1 MKVLVVGGAGY
12 IGSHMALMLGQQGAQ
27 AIVLDDLSS
36 GHADAVL
43 SARLVQGSIEDTG
56 LLDRLFT
63 DESFDGVMHFA
74 SLIQVGESV
83 QHPAKYYRNNVTHTL
98 NLVDAMVRH
107 RVKNF
112 IFSSTA
118 AIFGQPEYVPIDEA
132 HPKQP
137 INPYGRSKWMVEQV
151 LQDYDAAYGLKSVCL
166 RYFNAAG
173 ADPEA
178 RIGETHEPET
188 HLIPLLLQ
196 VASGRRQSAQ
206 IFGQDY
212 DTPDGTCI
220 RDYIHVLDL
229 AAVHSLALAHLTN
242 GGASA
247 AYNLGNG
254 NGFSVRQVI
263 DAVCQ
268 VTKKPVPVIDAARRA
283 GDPAR
288 LVADATLARKHLG
301 WTPQHPELST
311 IVSHAWNWERK
322 IAGM

>member
-1 MKVLVVGGAGY
+1 MKVLIVGGAGY
-12 IGSHMALMLGQQGAQ
+12 IGSHMALLLGRQGAQ
-27 AIVLDDLSS
+27 VIVLDDLSS
-36 GHADAVL
+36 GHAGAVL
-43 SARLVQGSIEDTG
+43 SGRLVQGSIEDTG
-56 LLDRLFT
+56 LLDRLFA
-63 DESFDGVMHFA
+63 EEEFDGVMHFA
-74 SLIQVGESV
+74 SFIQVGESV
-83 QHPAKYYRNNVTHTL
+83 QHPAKYYRNNVTHTI
-98 NLVDAMVRH
+98 NLIDAMVRH

-151 LQDYDAAYGLKSVCL
+151 LQDYDSAYGLRSVCL

-173 ADPEA
+173 ADLEA

-206 IFGQDY
+206 IFGDDY

-229 AAVHSLALAHLTN
+229 ATVHSLALAHLIS
-242 GGASA
+242 GGVSA

-263 DAVCQ
+263 DAVRQ
-268 VTKKPVPVIDAARRA
+268 VTMKPVPVIDAARRA

-288 LVADATLARKHLG
+288 LVADATLARKHLE
-301 WTPQHPELST
+301 WTPLYPDLST
-311 IVSHAWNWERK
+311 IVSHAWNWEKK
-322 IAGM
+322 IVGV

>member
-1 MKVLVVGGAGY
+1 
-12 IGSHMALMLGQQGAQ
+12 
-27 AIVLDDLSS
+27 
-36 GHADAVL
+36 
-43 SARLVQGSIEDTG
+43 
-56 LLDRLFT
+56 
-63 DESFDGVMHFA
+63 
-74 SLIQVGESV
+74 
-83 QHPAKYYRNNVTHTL
+83 
-98 NLVDAMVRH
+98 
-107 RVKNF
+107 VKNF
-112 IFSSTA
+112 IFSSSA

-151 LQDYDAAYGLKSVCL
+151 LQDYDSAYGLQSVCL

-178 RIGETHEPET
+178 RIGETHQPET

-196 VASGRRQSAQ
+196 VASGRRGSAQ
-206 IFGQDY
+206 IFGDDY

-229 AAVHSLALAHLTN
+229 AAVHSLALAHLMS
-242 GGASA
+242 GGSSA

-263 DAVCQ
+263 GAVRQ
-268 VTKKPVPVIDAARRA
+268 VTRKPVPVINAARRP

-288 LVADATLARKHLG
+288 LVADSALACKHLG
-301 WTPQHPELST
+301 WTPLYPDLST
-311 IVSHAWNWERK
+311 IVSHAWNWEKK
-322 IAGM
+322 IAGG